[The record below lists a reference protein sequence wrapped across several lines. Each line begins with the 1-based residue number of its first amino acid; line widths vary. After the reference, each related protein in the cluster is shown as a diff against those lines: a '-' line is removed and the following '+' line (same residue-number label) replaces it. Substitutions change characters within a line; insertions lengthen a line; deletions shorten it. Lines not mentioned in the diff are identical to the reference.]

1 MLAAAIGCVT
11 PAARGRPLQA
21 VFFLQAMLQP
31 TQGTST
37 RLISAC
43 DKTMCTV
50 QTPNTFLKGQQGHQ
64 GQQDDG
70 LAGSST
76 APQDTRSQQGS
87 GCARTLLCQA
97 LNKHRT
103 KSWLLRL

>member
-1 MLAAAIGCVT
+1 MLAAAIGRVT

-31 TQGTST
+31 TWGTST
-37 RLISAC
+37 CLVSAW
-43 DKTMCTV
+43 DKTTCTV
-50 QTPNTFLKGQQGHQ
+50 QTSNMFLNGQQGQQ
-64 GQQDDG
+64 GDG
-70 LAGSST
+70 LTGSST

-87 GCARTLLCQA
+87 GCSRTLLCQA